1 MAQSMKM
8 DPLGRSAAR
17 RRLPAGLAA
26 SFFAAAL
33 LAAAP
38 AGAASAPSAAIIDA
52 RAIFLPEAPDFD
64 VVHPIYAAGPAI
76 VEDIKIGPDEVVTK
90 GQVLLTLR
98 APLLDEKIATTK
110 ASLQRRS
117 DYLQELTGLADQY
130 ENAMLTLEAEH
141 RRQIGEAIATIER
154 ERDGYK
160 RILEGKTELR
170 SKGLETSGAAFQAQ
184 VQYDQSVNELMKQK
198 LALLEVDSRIAQMQ
212 KQRYEQF
219 APLSRQIEDQ
229 RIALG
234 ELESQYEFLRTIRA
248 PSDGIVNSIFITRG
262 ASIDAK
268 DVLLTL
274 SNANPTLQAYAFVDI
289 ADVPLLKQGMTV
301 SLQPAHARKEI
312 DHPLSG
318 TIRSISKTPLS
329 RAEAR
334 NLFFDDDAVA
344 YFIPGSIV
352 YLVRIALAAN
362 TPEGVVGSGDLATLE
377 VRAPADGGP
386 GPAVEQRP

>member
-1 MAQSMKM
+1 MAWLMKTARPDRGALPRRISACIIAAFASALM
-8 DPLGRSAAR
+8 AAPSLG
-17 RRLPAGLAA
+17 AGVAA
-26 SFFAAAL
+26 S
-33 LAAAP
+33 P
-38 AGAASAPSAAIIDA
+38 PEIKA

-64 VVHPIYAAGPAI
+64 VVHPIYAAGSAI

-90 GQVLLTLR
+90 GQVLLALR
-98 APLLDEKIATTK
+98 SPLLDEKIATTK

-130 ENAMLTLEAEH
+130 QNAMLALEAEH
-141 RRQIGEAIATIER
+141 RREIGEAIATIER

-160 RILEGKTELR
+160 KILEGKTELR
-170 SKGLETSGAAFQAQ
+170 SKGLETSGSAFQAQ

-234 ELESQYEFLRTIRA
+234 ELESQYEFLRTIHA

-268 DVLLTL
+268 DVLMTL
-274 SNANPTLQAYAFVDI
+274 SNANSTLQAYAFVDI

-301 SLQPAHARKEI
+301 SLLPAHARK
-312 DHPLSG
+312 DVDQPLAG

-352 YLVRIALAAN
+352 YLVRIALPAN
-362 TPEGVVGSGDLATLE
+362 APEGVVGSGDLATLQIQTPAAG
-377 VRAPADGGP
+377 APGAM
-386 GPAVEQRP
+386 VEARP